1 MKEDYYKKVED
12 MFYNYEK
19 IDSQIEE
26 ILNNSSDKTDINSY
40 IKTNYKTSREEL
52 EVINKLDNVEIKR
65 LLKEKYVVNRTLDK
79 YENDYRANIIK
90 RRYFNGEKN
99 YIIYDSM
106 GLWKQ
111 QYFDI
116 VKEIINYA
124 TLIAVKINLINI

>member
-1 MKEDYYKKVED
+1 
-12 MFYNYEK
+12 MFYNYKK
-19 IDSQIEE
+19 IDNKIEE
-26 ILNNSSDKTDINSY
+26 ILNKNSDKTDINSY

-52 EVINKLDNVEIKR
+52 EVINKLDNEEIKR
-65 LLKEKYVVNRTLDK
+65 LMKEKYVVDRTLEK
-79 YENDYRANIIK
+79 YRDDYRTDIIE
-90 RRYFNGEKN
+90 RRYFRKEKN

-124 TLIAVKINLINI
+124 TLVALKINLVNI